1 MWSSSCQPHLQCFA
15 GPGLPTYLSPK
26 PTFCSNREISVY
38 SLLWVGCV
46 GRGGGGGWL
55 VYPVLQLSAIICTK
69 LFDHVI
75 KILIWLQRKAFW
87 EGFPILL
94 DLTNLQSY
102 NVIFPTKTRR
112 KLMSVPYVGFYWWL
126 IFQLYRYLIH
136 DYAIF
141 VIFT

>member
-1 MWSSSCQPHLQCFA
+1 MARGCEVLLVSLICNVLLALGCPPTSPLNQRFA
-15 GPGLPTYLSPK
+15 LIEKLVFTLCCGWGVWG
-26 PTFCSNREISVY
+26 EE
-38 SLLWVGCV
+38 
-46 GRGGGGGWL
+46 GGGWL

-112 KLMSVPYVGFYWWL
+112 KLMSVPYVGFIGGL
-126 IFQLYRYLIH
+126 F
-136 DYAIF
+136 F
-141 VIFT
+141 NCTVI